1 MQVADMVF
9 SWMKL
14 GTFIF
19 SNGCHALGFAVLLS
33 NMKTST
39 LSWWVLL
46 ASRLSLGVNLSNI
59 FVVHYMRG
67 RLLLMPIEF
76 HHIHVKRLE
85 LLRALFSFK
94 EAEVKLRSWAT
105 PCASGSRQSWCPWW
119 SIAPLRRTLAAGRRP
134 PPVPLSLVPALSSY
148 EILC

>member
-1 MQVADMVF
+1 MIGDVKPVQVADMVF

-85 LLRALFSFK
+85 LSFLLEAAEAKVMGYTMCVWFASVLVSVVVHCAVAPHPGGREASTACAILSSPGALF
-94 EAEVKLRSWAT
+94 L
-105 PCASGSRQSWCPWW
+105 
-119 SIAPLRRTLAAGRRP
+119 
-134 PPVPLSLVPALSSY
+134 
-148 EILC
+148 